1 MKKTDS
7 IPQPQRNAVW
17 AQRIRQCR
25 EQLSPARL
33 IVEGRLTRMVGLTLE
48 ASGCQAAIG
57 ELCNI
62 MAPSYDSNR
71 VSSAHEG
78 GVHIEAEVVG
88 FSGDRLYLMPTGE
101 IRGLVPNS
109 RVIPTGRAYE
119 AKVGGDLL
127 GRIID
132 GSGRPLDGKGPI
144 NAEAR
149 LPLSGHSTNPLLRD
163 PIRTPLDVG
172 VRSINSLLS
181 VGRGQRLGLFAGS
194 GVGISVLLG
203 MMTKFTNADV
213 VVVGLI
219 GERGREVKEFIDNIL
234 GPVGMARAVVV
245 AAPADSTPVMRLH
258 GAAMATTIAE
268 YYRDQG
274 KHVLL
279 LMDSLT
285 RFAQAQREVALA
297 IGEPPATKGYPPSV
311 FAKIPQ
317 LVERAGNGAA
327 GKGSITAFY
336 TVLVEGD
343 DQQDPIA
350 DAARAILDGHIV
362 LSRQLAESGLY
373 PAIDI
378 ETSISRVMT
387 EIVDDHQLRAARAFK
402 SQYSL
407 YQQNR
412 DLINVGAYTRGTNPE
427 LDAAIAAQPRLRTFL
442 QQNMNQ
448 AVALDDSKKTL
459 LGLYGVVGK
468 PSTDA
473 NIAISN
479 SFPRSI

>member
-1 MKKTDS
+1 MKTTAS
-7 IPQPQRNAVW
+7 IPEPQRNALW
-17 AQRIRQCR
+17 AQRMRACR
-25 EQLSPARL
+25 EQLAPARL
-33 IVEGRLTRMVGLTLE
+33 TVEGRLTRMVGLTLE

-62 MAPSYDSNR
+62 LAPNN
-71 VSSAHEG
+71 
-78 GVHIEAEVVG
+78 VHIEAEVVG
-88 FSGDRLYLMPTGE
+88 FAGDRIYLMPTGE
-101 IRGLVPNS
+101 IRGLVPNA
-109 RVIPTGRAYE
+109 RVIPTGRCYE

-132 GSGRPLDGKGPI
+132 GSGRPLDGKGRI
-144 NAEAR
+144 SAEAR
-149 LPLSGHSTNPLLRD
+149 LPLTGHSINPLERD

-172 VRSINSLLS
+172 VRSINSLLA

-194 GVGISVLLG
+194 GVGKSVLLG

-234 GPVGMARAVVV
+234 GPKGMARAVVV

-327 GKGSITAFY
+327 GMGSITAFY

-373 PAIDI
+373 PAVDI
-378 ETSISRVMT
+378 EASISRVMT
-387 EIVDDHQLRAARAFK
+387 EIVDDNQLRAARAFK
-402 SQYSL
+402 AHYSL

-427 LDAAIAAQPRLRTFL
+427 LDAAIAAQPKLTNFL
-442 QQNMNQ
+442 QQGMNQ
-448 AVALDDSKKTL
+448 AVALGDSKQAL
-459 LGLYGVVGK
+459 LNLYGASAK
-468 PSTDA
+468 PLIDPKTA
-473 NIAISN
+473 LAKT
-479 SFPRSI
+479 PTRPG